1 MDKLVVLDF
10 GSQYSHLI
18 CRRVR
23 EANVYCELL
32 PYNTP
37 ATVIKEIDP
46 KGIILSGGPASVYD
60 QNAPKPD
67 KEIFKMG
74 KPMLGICYGH
84 QVLVDTFGGKVKRSN
99 SREYGRSVLI
109 IEGEA
114 EGTSGL
120 FKDLG
125 PGIMNCWM
133 SHADAAEK
141 LPEGFRVLASTE
153 NSFSAA
159 IGNPDKKFYGIQ
171 FHPEVVHTEKG
182 TQILKNFAQTIS
194 GAKPEWDI
202 ESFIEST
209 IDDISKQV
217 GKEKVLAAV
226 SGGIDSTT
234 VAALMHKAIGD
245 QLSCVFINHGLLRQD
260 EEKDVI
266 RLFKD
271 HLGINIIYVN
281 AEKQFLGKL
290 KGISDPEEKRKIIGE
305 EFANVFAAV
314 VKKKT
319 HEEGEEKKKEK
330 NDTGNDSF
338 QWLAQGT
345 LYPDVIE
352 SGVSKGPAA
361 VIKTHHNVGG
371 LPKWLSL
378 KVIEPLRYLYKDEVR
393 KAAKLLGV
401 PDELLKRHPF
411 PGPGLAVR
419 IIGEVT
425 PEKIRICKHAS
436 KIVEDELK
444 STAAFAP
451 SPTSVVASS
460 EVAAKDNANDNNP
473 KWYDRVWQAYA
484 AVGDDRAVGV
494 LGDERVYGHVVI
506 IRVVESLDAMTADW
520 SRLPYELIEKISNRI
535 TNEVEGVTWVTYA
548 VSSKPPATIEPQ

>member
-18 CRRVR
+18 CRRIR

-37 ATVIKEIDP
+37 AKVIKEIDP
-46 KGIILSGGPASVYD
+46 KGIIFSGGPASVYA

-74 KPMLGICYGH
+74 KPLLGICYGH
-84 QVLVDTFGGKVKRSN
+84 QVLVDSFGGKVKRTN

-109 IEGEA
+109 IEGEG
-114 EGTSGL
+114 EEDTSDL
-120 FKDLG
+120 FKGLG

-141 LPEGFRVLASTE
+141 LPDGFKVLARTE
-153 NSFSAA
+153 SSFSAA

-209 IDDISKQV
+209 IKDIRKQV

-234 VAALMHKAIGD
+234 VAALMHRAIGD

-260 EEKDVI
+260 EEKDVV

-271 HLGINIIYVN
+271 HLGINIIYVD
-281 AEKQFLGKL
+281 AEKQFLSKL
-290 KGISDPEEKRKIIGE
+290 KGVSDPEEKRKIIGE

-314 VKKKT
+314 VKRKK
-319 HEEGEEKKKEK
+319 EEKEK
-330 NDTGNDSF
+330 DDADSF

-371 LPKWLSL
+371 LPKWLNL

-451 SPTSVVASS
+451 TSASVASPAVIA
-460 EVAAKDNANDNNP
+460 VAANDNTAG
-473 KWYDRVWQAYA
+473 WYDRVWQAYA

-494 LGDERVYGHVVI
+494 LGDERVYGHIVT
-506 IRVVESLDAMTADW
+506 IRIVESVDAMTADW